1 MKPALIIAAILAS
14 AVAIGSWQYSRL
26 HQLKCQAVTL
36 ENSVTQRVV
45 TRSDRAAESAPATP
59 SVSQEIQDNLREEI
73 VSTILARTARSRSSA
88 PDRAERRRNMLLTA
102 AKFSAVDIGRF
113 LQKLIEDPRLTGLL
127 NGNDIIEICLQ
138 IFPETGPVAAM
149 KFMEGHRDM
158 PEWNAHYASCF
169 ASFLVANP
177 RDAIH
182 WFDEQ
187 SALGNPDVANANFRQ
202 SILIREAHVDPD
214 KMLARAM
221 SPDFVSDPATLT
233 HLGGFVASTLKEPSE
248 HQQFLAALS
257 RIQHGNDASPGLAKI
272 RAEYLAGL
280 SQSLAEFTFED
291 TSVLIDSE
299 FTHDEKLTSVV
310 TLSHRGD
317 LTDPAKWAD
326 WLLKIDSP
334 TWENWKATKGTKDRY
349 PATAVLSNWAR
360 QDNQA
365 AGKWLENVPD
375 GPLKADMSLEYAWII
390 AGIDPLRAA
399 TYLPQLAVGNG
410 KTNLVKKIAET
421 LDSKDPAVA
430 AAFRREFPA
439 SP

>member
-1 MKPALIIAAILAS
+1 MKPALILAAILAS

-26 HQLKCQAVTL
+26 HQLKCQANTL
-36 ENSVTQRVV
+36 ENLVTQPVAIRS
-45 TRSDRAAESAPATP
+45 TRSTESAPATP
-59 SVSQEIQDNLREEI
+59 SVSQEIQDKLREEI
-73 VSTILARTARSRSSA
+73 VTVILARMDRSQNSA
-88 PDRAERRRNMLLTA
+88 PDQAERWRNMLLTG
-102 AKFSAVDIGRF
+102 AKFNAADIGRF
-113 LQKLIEDPRLTGLL
+113 MQKLMEDPRLTGLL
-127 NGNDIIEICLQ
+127 NEGEIIQICLR

-149 KFMEGHRDM
+149 RFMEGHRDM
-158 PEWNAHYASCF
+158 SGWNANYFGCF
-169 ASFLVANP
+169 SSFLRANP
-177 RDAIH
+177 RDAIR

-202 SILIREAHVDPD
+202 SILIREARVDPD
-214 KMLARAM
+214 RMLARAM
-221 SPDFVSDPATLT
+221 TPEFASDPEIFS
-233 HLGGFVASTLKEPSE
+233 HLGGFVASSLKEPSE
-248 HQQFLAALS
+248 HQRFLTALS
-257 RIQHGNDASPGLAKI
+257 RRQRDNDPSSGLAKI

-280 SQSLAEFTFED
+280 SQLLAEFTFED

-299 FTHDEKLTSVV
+299 FTHDEKLSSVA
-310 TLSHRGD
+310 TLSNRGD
-317 LTDPAKWAD
+317 LSDPAKWAD
-326 WLLKIDSP
+326 WLLKIDSQA
-334 TWENWKATKGTKDRY
+334 WENWKAAKGTKDRY

-399 TYLPQLAVGNG
+399 TYLPQLAVGKG
-410 KTNLVKKIAET
+410 KTNLVKKIAKT
-421 LDSKDPAVA
+421 LDSKDPSAA